1 MLQKVGKRL
10 LQFGI
15 LRIVAILFLI
25 GMCVYVKLPAQQHV
39 SESTAEGIVN
49 EENTGSVFRSHKAK
63 QYFKFKDF
71 ITLNSVDV
79 RFVNVDDAVNADYI
93 LMRIYQKR
101 DSVRLMEQ
109 KVYMKDINMDG
120 EMTRIKLE
128 KPLELEAKRNYYII
142 FTTAKD
148 DASVVT
154 PALRLANF
162 TYPNK
167 RLYVAGSLVKN
178 QTLDIVY
185 NYSLD
190 NEYNALGMYI
200 AFMFMIILLFIPKW
214 FYQRA
219 SKIQGLGWALFC
231 ANPVFVMMLYLGLYN
246 LNSPTSLMRVL
257 NGGLL
262 LFIGCIMYAIIG
274 NKYITIFVQNIICFA
289 LVIINIPINTFKGVP
304 LAPSDFLF
312 LKTAFAVSENYE
324 ITFTQRQLQYMA
336 FIAAYM
342 MAIFMIMIYH
352 QGTKS
357 PVKRVWRKW
366 KSIRASKVP
375 EVAEDMVKDA
385 DDAADGKG
393 TEKVSKKNEKKLEK
407 KISDNDSKEA
417 EKKTDSSN
425 DEDAKKFDYKKF
437 TKKYYFEIAKVA
449 LRVAMLVIGCV
460 GIHWLY
466 TTDALKRHDFSV
478 FIWDQT
484 KSAKRNGY
492 YMDFF
497 LKFHYLFV
505 QKPDGYSVKDVEA
518 IVDDAAKSYAKDAPE
533 TGDVNA
539 KTGSKDPNIIVIMN
553 ESLTDYTLL
562 NNGANMAYNTDY
574 LPYLHSLNE
583 NVIKGKDYVSVYGGQ
598 TANSEWECL
607 TGNSMAYMPTGS
619 VPYQQYLNGTSFSM
633 PLYLESL
640 GYKTL
645 AIHPCVGTNWNR
657 DVAYES
663 MNFGA
668 FLTQNDFVNPE
679 YVRYISD
686 RENYKKIYE
695 QMENKSPDEKLFIM
709 DVTMQNHGGYK
720 KASQWQNPIIAG
732 DGEFPLAN
740 EYLSSAHV
748 SDQAFKELIEYFENY
763 DEPTIILM
771 FGDHQPKIED
781 EFVSVVLGGSDMSS
795 LEISQEKYCT
805 PFVIWANY
813 PIDTET
819 NAVSS
824 NNFFSN
830 MVLEQAGLPLSKYNQ
845 VIADVMKDV
854 KAMNAFGYMT
864 NDGLWHTYDEET
876 EVSDKIRNYNIAEYG
891 YFSDKDKEK
900 MADIFQ
906 MILPGEK

>member
-1 MLQKVGKRL
+1 MLQKIGKRL

-15 LRIVAILFLI
+15 LRIIAILFLI
-25 GMCVYVKLPAQQHV
+25 GMCVYVKMPAQQHV

-63 QYFKFKDF
+63 QYFKFKEMV
-71 ITLNSVDV
+71 TLKSIDL
-79 RFVNVDDAVNADYI
+79 RFVNIDDSVNAEYI

-101 DSVRLMEQ
+101 DSIRMLEQ
-109 KVYMKDINMDG
+109 KVYIKDVNMDG
-120 EMTRIKLE
+120 EMTRIELE
-128 KPLELEAKRNYYII
+128 KPLICEAKRNYYII
-142 FTTAKD
+142 FTTGKD

-167 RLYVAGSLVKN
+167 RLYVGGSLVKN
-178 QTLDIVY
+178 QTIDIIY
-185 NYSLD
+185 NYELD

-231 ANPVFVMMLYLGLYN
+231 ANPVFVLMLYLGLYN

-262 LFIGCIMYAIIG
+262 LFISCILFAIIG
-274 NKYITIFVQNIICFA
+274 NKYITIFVQDIICFA

-336 FIAAYM
+336 FILAYM
-342 MAIFMIMIYH
+342 MALFMIMIYH
-352 QGTKS
+352 QGTVS
-357 PVKRVWRKW
+357 PIKRVLGKW
-366 KSIRASKVP
+366 KKVRANKVTKA
-375 EVAEDMVKDA
+375 ETDENKIAETTKEVVAEEIKESV
-385 DDAADGKG
+385 
-393 TEKVSKKNEKKLEK
+393 
-407 KISDNDSKEA
+407 KEA
-417 EKKTDSSN
+417 VSEDMEDSTDESKDGEN
-425 DEDAKKFDYKKF
+425 QKKFDYKKF
-437 TKKYYFEIAKVA
+437 TKKYYFEVAKVV
-449 LRVAMLVIGCV
+449 LRIAMLLIGCV

-505 QKPDGYSVKDVEA
+505 EKPDGYSAKNMEA
-518 IVDDAAKSYAKDAPE
+518 IVDDISNEYAKTAPE
-533 TGDVNA
+533 AGDVNA

-553 ESLTDYTLL
+553 ESLADYTLL
-562 NNGANMAYNTDY
+562 NSGANMTYNEDY
-574 LPYLHSLNE
+574 LPYLHSLND

-619 VPYQQYLNGTSFSM
+619 VPYQQYLNGTTFSM

-640 GYKTL
+640 GYRTL
-645 AIHPCVGTNWNR
+645 AMHPCVGTNWNR

-720 KASQWQNPIIAG
+720 KPSQWQEPIIAG

-781 EFVSVVLGGSDMSS
+781 EFVSRVLGGSDMSS
-795 LEISQEKYCT
+795 LTISQEKYCT

-813 PIDTET
+813 PIDGDT

-830 MVLEQAGLPLSKYNQ
+830 LVLEQAGLPLSKYNQ

-876 EVSDKIRNYNIAEYG
+876 EVSEKIRNYNLAEYG